1 MRLFVALEI
10 TSAVREALA
19 NTAATL
25 KPESDGV
32 RWSRPAALHVT
43 LKFLGETD
51 VQKLDSIRAV
61 LAKINSPEWVA
72 LRFRGVGFFPDEIRP
87 RVMWCGIEAT
97 PNLRELAASLDRS
110 LELCG
115 VPAEARAFVPHV
127 TLARLNSARNVQKLV
142 RAAAPLKSYDFGAAR
157 ESEFHLFESVLKP
170 SGSEYQKLSTFSF
183 VKDAP

>member
-51 VQKLDSIRAV
+51 VQKLD
-61 LAKINSPEWVA
+61 
-72 LRFRGVGFFPDEIRP
+72 
-87 RVMWCGIEAT
+87 
-97 PNLRELAASLDRS
+97 
-110 LELCG
+110 
-115 VPAEARAFVPHV
+115 
-127 TLARLNSARNVQKLV
+127 
-142 RAAAPLKSYDFGAAR
+142 
-157 ESEFHLFESVLKP
+157 
-170 SGSEYQKLSTFSF
+170 
-183 VKDAP
+183 